1 MYQGEIDDGDFV
13 SLGFTWAIDG
23 DGYIEINTQHT
34 DDGVTEFLR
43 MNLAKVEVNAR
54 QMSVVTFGQDSESS
68 STLGA
73 STGEVRGEV
82 WNVR

>member
-1 MYQGEIDDGDFV
+1 
-13 SLGFTWAIDG
+13 
-23 DGYIEINTQHT
+23 
-34 DDGVTEFLR
+34 